1 VLRIELT
8 TARAGLSLALEVG
21 AGECVALAGP
31 SGAGKTT
38 VLQAVAGLFEPEQG
52 FVAAG
57 SGVWLDTASG
67 VCVPPER
74 RRCGYVFQDY
84 ALFGH
89 LSAWRNVAYGIH
101 GGERRK
107 RAYAYLERFGLTA
120 RAEAKPAELSGGERQ
135 RVALARALA
144 RGPEVLL
151 LDEPLSALDPR
162 TRAAAT
168 RELLAVLHETRIPSL
183 LVTHDF
189 AEAAQ
194 FGDRVGVLDEGAVVQ
209 LGPPAELS
217 ARPASAFVADFTGAV
232 VLTGVASGGPDG
244 LTRVALDG
252 GGMIVSADAAS
263 GAVGASLYPWEIV
276 LGVPGDAPGAAGRDV
291 AQGSAGDRGSHD
303 ALSGAPPSSARNHLE
318 AEVVSITEIGGRAR
332 IGLLAGQPL
341 VAEVTVASV
350 HALGLTP
357 GARVV
362 ATWKAA
368 ATRLTPR

>member
-1 VLRIELT
+1 VLRLELT

-38 VLQAVAGLFEPEQG
+38 VLQTVAGLFRPERG
-52 FVAAG
+52 LVSCG
-57 SGVWLDTASG
+57 SEVWLDTAG
-67 VCVPPER
+67 DVFLAPER

-84 ALFGH
+84 ALFPH
-89 LSAWRNVAYGIH
+89 LSAWRNVAYGIY
-101 GGERRK
+101 GGDRRK
-107 RAYAYLERFGLTA
+107 RAYAYLERFQLTA
-120 RAEAKPAELSGGERQ
+120 RAEARPAELSGGERQ

-144 RGPEVLL
+144 RDPAVLL

-168 RELLAVLHETRIPSL
+168 RELLAVLHELRIPSL

-194 FGDRVGVLDEGAVVQ
+194 FGDRVGVLDEGAMVQ

-217 ARPASAFVADFTGAV
+217 ARPASAFVADFTGAL
-232 VLTGVASGGPDG
+232 VLTGVAAPGPDG
-244 LTRVALDG
+244 LTVVALDG
-252 GGMIVSADAAS
+252 GGSIVSTDTAT
-263 GAVGASLYPWEIV
+263 GPVGASLYPWEIV
-276 LGVPGDAPGAAGRDV
+276 LAAGAA
-291 AQGSAGDRGSHD
+291 
-303 ALSGAPPSSARNHLE
+303 PSSAQNHLE

-332 IGLLAGQPL
+332 VALLAGQPL
-341 VAEVTVASV
+341 VAEVTVTAVAS
-350 HALGLTP
+350 LGLAP
-357 GARVV
+357 GARVT